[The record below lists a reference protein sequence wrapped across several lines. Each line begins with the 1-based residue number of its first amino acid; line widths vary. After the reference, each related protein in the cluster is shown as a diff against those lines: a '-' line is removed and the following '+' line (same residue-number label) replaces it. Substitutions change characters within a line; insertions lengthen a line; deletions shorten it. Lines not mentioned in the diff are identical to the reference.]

1 MFLLFCVSV
10 VVVIHIVL
18 QVVARQKA
26 AAGALQTSIQHHTT
40 ASGEKYALPDKL
52 AAKNKSV
59 SHYIYNSIKVDWG
72 NIVL

>member
-1 MFLLFCVSV
+1 MVV

-18 QVVARQKA
+18 QVVAHQKA

-40 ASGEKYALPDKL
+40 ANGEKYALLDKL

-59 SHYIYNSIKVDWG
+59 SLYFVYLQLNKS
-72 NIVL
+72 